1 MRQSFP
7 QAFGHIARNA
17 SPLECPIVPTKAP
30 GHPMTV
36 LSEQGLFPLRSFAPL
51 AEHREG
57 ALRLL
62 VPDAPDWDELASL
75 ILRDPALLCSIFV
88 AAPLPPRQRLAS
100 TLHVELSQRLQL
112 LGASVLRA
120 WLLQIAWSAAPVDRD
135 ARLRYGE
142 ALMAAECA
150 LHLALET
157 RYPYPDEAYLA
168 GLWHPFG
175 ATVAQRC
182 GLAGPL
188 ADALAF
194 DHPLEEAGLSAH
206 PLVPLLRTARRLA
219 REGWERE
226 LPSLARMCGLAVE
239 TLLSLRTDVGFLVR
253 QSSTPPALT
262 DAMGDEPGD
271 EWACGGARVVARPG
285 APCGS
290 GLDAVLDTALSGLLR
305 TAFMDLD
312 PQRVAE
318 RLTMALRLLCGN
330 DADAVFVVAAD
341 EHGILQALPLAAGRD
356 IAQPYGELRLRL
368 EDEASI
374 IALAA
379 RTASPSSCFLR
390 SGVPPRSVPDWHIVR
405 WLGREGI
412 RCVPLGLK
420 DGAGVAV
427 IAADERSP
435 LAPAAARILA
445 ELATAAARALRDL
458 DQRQSARAEAEE
470 RIEAHHREHVRRIVH
485 EARNPLT
492 VIKSYLGIVAQRHPG
507 ASGLAGEMDA
517 LHGELDRIA
526 DLLQRAAETP
536 AAESE
541 PARCRVPELLQEL
554 HGLYGESLF
563 ARRGIRFELRAA
575 AALPAAAIPGS
586 ALRQVLLNLF
596 RNAAEALHP
605 GGRFSVAVPGQVLAN
620 GRQCLEIR
628 LIDNG
633 PGLPP
638 ERLAD
643 LFSPRPSGKGSG
655 HDGIGLSIVREIL
668 EQWHGLILCRSQ
680 AGSGT
685 SFQLLLPLDTN
696 T

>member
-1 MRQSFP
+1 MRHSFP
-7 QAFGHIARNA
+7 QAFGHIARSA
-17 SPLECPIVPTKAP
+17 SPLECAIVPTKAP

-36 LSEQGLFPLRSFAPL
+36 LSEQGLFPFRSFAPL

-88 AAPLPPRQRLAS
+88 AAPLPTRQRLAS
-100 TLHVELSQRLQL
+100 TLRVELSQRLQV

-120 WLLQIAWSAAPVDRD
+120 WLLQLAWNAAPVERD
-135 ARLRYGE
+135 ARLRSGQ
-142 ALMAAECA
+142 ALMVAECA

-175 ATVAQRC
+175 STVAQRC

-194 DHPLEEAGLSAH
+194 DHPLEEAALSAH
-206 PLVPLLRTARRLA
+206 PLVQLVRMARRLA
-219 REGWERE
+219 REGWEHE
-226 LPSLARMCGLAVE
+226 LPTLAQSCGLTVE
-239 TLLSLRTDVGFLVR
+239 ALLSLRTDVGFLVR

-262 DAMGDEPGD
+262 DGTTDEPDD
-271 EWACGGARVVARPG
+271 ERTGGVSRVVARP
-285 APCGS
+285 ATSCGS
-290 GLDAVLDTALSGLLR
+290 DLDPVLDTALSGLLR
-305 TAFMDLD
+305 TAFIDLD
-312 PQRVAE
+312 PQRIAE

-330 DADAVFVVAAD
+330 HADAVFVVAAD
-341 EHGILQALPLAAGRD
+341 EHGILQALPLGAGQD
-356 IAQPYGELRLRL
+356 IAQPYGELGLRL
-368 EDEASI
+368 EDETSV

-379 RTASPSSCFLR
+379 RTASPSSRFLHP
-390 SGVPPRSVPDWHIVR
+390 GIPPRSVPDWHIAR

-412 RCVPLGLK
+412 RCVPLKLK

-427 IAADERSP
+427 IAADELSP
-435 LAPAAARILA
+435 LPPAAARVVA
-445 ELATAAARALRDL
+445 ALATAAARALRDL
-458 DQRQSARAEAEE
+458 DQRQSARTETEE
-470 RIEAHHREHVRRIVH
+470 RIAAHHREHVRRIVH

-492 VIKSYLGIVAQRHPG
+492 VIKSYLGIVAQHHPD
-507 ASGLAGEMDA
+507 ATGLAGKMDA

-526 DLLQRAAETP
+526 DLLERATRPP
-536 AAESE
+536 AAEPE

-563 ARRGIRFELRAA
+563 ARRGIHFELRAA
-575 AALPAAAIPGS
+575 AVLPAAAIPGS

-633 PGLPP
+633 PGLPA

-655 HDGIGLSIVREIL
+655 HDGIGLSIVQEIL
-668 EQWHGLILCRSQ
+668 QQWHGLILCRSQ